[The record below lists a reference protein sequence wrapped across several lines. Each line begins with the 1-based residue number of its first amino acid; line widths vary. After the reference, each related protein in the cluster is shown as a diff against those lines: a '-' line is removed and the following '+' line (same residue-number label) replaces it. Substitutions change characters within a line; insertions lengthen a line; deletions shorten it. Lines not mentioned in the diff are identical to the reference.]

1 MPNDDQRRKFKGRV
15 VFQGYQAKR
24 PHTWEAAMLQEL
36 DSPPALMDANR
47 ATDVN
52 GLMINREAPTAG
64 CSSCVKQGSI
74 AMGCKRWPDIRAVGG
89 LTHGVALPSPLMWI
103 MRHVLDGLPDSYTDW

>member
-52 GLMINREAPTAG
+52 GLMINR
-64 CSSCVKQGSI
+64 GSI
-74 AMGCKRWPDIRAVGG
+74 AMGCKRWSDIRAVGG